1 MYLKF
6 LIRLD
11 VLDDWMFPNVTK
23 DVSKSK
29 FLIQTKLVM
38 VVTNCLQRALI
49 PFSRSPLKLQH
60 KQNVR
65 RP

>member
-1 MYLKF
+1 M
-6 LIRLD
+6 D
-11 VLDDWMFPNVTK
+11 VPFVLQKHRMLPTVNK

-29 FLIQTKLVM
+29 FPIQTKLV
-38 VVTNCLQRALI
+38 VVGVTNCLQKALI